1 MSLAKALVAFQAEAP
16 ALPLD
21 GVNPHYGNR
30 FTTLDALVTSVR
42 PVLAKHGLSFVQLPT
57 HYDGQPALRTVLLHE
72 SGDKLEDVM
81 LLKEAKPDPQGQ
93 GSALTY
99 ARRYALAAALGLV
112 ADEDDDGNAT
122 KVSGGTDGASKVSVP
137 QAGLAA
143 AEPASPASQFVAPPP
158 REQPTDGG
166 DPVKV
171 VVTFGKHKGSEL
183 GTLPI
188 DYVEWIATKFD
199 AKNAEQRRIVA
210 CAKEIVGLNALPLD
224 GGGINPDDSIPF
236 GPVIL

>member
-72 SGDKLEDVM
+72 SGERLEDVM

-99 ARRYALAAALGLV
+99 ARRYALAATLGLV

-122 KVSGGTDGASKVSVP
+122 KDGGGSNGATSPSGQRPDAE
-137 QAGLAA
+137 AA
-143 AEPASPASQFVAPPP
+143 AGSQASSPASHFVAPQP
-158 REQPTDGG
+158 RPQPDDEGDPAKVKIHFGKNAGTRLGDLSEKQLAWYANTWQPNDTPTDRRL
-166 DPVKV
+166 KAAAQ
-171 VVTFGKHKGSEL
+171 EL
-183 GTLPI
+183 A
-188 DYVEWIATKFD
+188 V
-199 AKNAEQRRIVA
+199 
-210 CAKEIVGLNALPLD
+210 
-224 GGGINPDDSIPF
+224 PF
-236 GPVIL
+236 